1 VIRSRRDLH
10 DVLTILVAAG
20 VIYTLPI
27 LWELRMSP
35 MLHVNLYG
43 FASRSD
49 WLQNLRL
56 GGYRPTVFMGHGL
69 VVGFFMF
76 ICTTAAVILHQAGKR
91 QVLRA
96 PLGYIVLFLFGIL
109 FLVKAAAALIYG
121 AVGFVLIRFLSVKSQ
136 MRILLALAVLVVS
149 YPISRLT
156 NVFPTE
162 ALLSAAGTLGA
173 DRVQSLQF
181 RFDNEDILVMKGEE
195 RPIFGWG
202 GFSRERVYDDETGK
216 DLVIQD
222 GYWIAWYGTHG
233 MLGFI
238 CFFAMLLWPIYQV
251 ARNIHRI
258 SARTDRI
265 MLAGLAYIV
274 VICGVNMLPNMT
286 LPNLQ
291 FFFAGGLATLMKEL
305 LKQATFEAKQS
316 AKGGAKVPSAAPNGL
331 RHAG

>member
-1 VIRSRRDLH
+1 
-10 DVLTILVAAG
+10 
-20 VIYTLPI
+20 
-27 LWELRMSP
+27 
-35 MLHVNLYG
+35 
-43 FASRSD
+43 
-49 WLQNLRL
+49 
-56 GGYRPTVFMGHGL
+56 
-69 VVGFFMF
+69 
-76 ICTTAAVILHQAGKR
+76 
-91 QVLRA
+91 
-96 PLGYIVLFLFGIL
+96 
-109 FLVKAAAALIYG
+109 
-121 AVGFVLIRFLSVKSQ
+121 
-136 MRILLALAVLVVS
+136 
-149 YPISRLT
+149 
-156 NVFPTE
+156 
-162 ALLSAAGTLGA
+162 
-173 DRVQSLQF
+173 
-181 RFDNEDILVMKGEE
+181 MKGEE

-258 SARTDRI
+258 SGRADRI

-305 LKQATFEAKQS
+305 LKQAAFEAKQS
-316 AKGGAKVPSAAPNGL
+316 AKGGAKVPSAPPNGL